1 MYNIMIEST
10 CTVFLLLPTA
20 HTHPQQD
27 LSNKP
32 PEFIEF
38 LEGLGWIVNPVTH
51 PGFAGKVRQVRSSGE
66 DPGRPV
72 GVSAQIPF
80 RPFPYF
86 ADAMNEIAFVVP
98 QLKPSCSNSAA
109 SLRSVESSDSGQDS
123 SSLSNAPLDNP
134 LSSQVGGMGNIE
146 ICLLQLLSDFK

>member
-1 MYNIMIEST
+1 M
-10 CTVFLLLPTA
+10 
-20 HTHPQQD
+20 
-27 LSNKP
+27 
-32 PEFIEF
+32 
-38 LEGLGWIVNPVTH
+38 TH
-51 PGFAGKVRQVRSSGE
+51 PGFAGKVRQVRSSSE
-66 DPGRPV
+66 EESGRPV

-123 SSLSNAPLDNP
+123 ASLSEGHHAPNAPLGENP
-134 LSSQVGGMGNIE
+134 YHLSSQVSLPLFQRE
-146 ICLLQLLSDFK
+146 LQGSGVCESNAQAEQEKSATLPGILGPRKVCDLDRGQIAGR